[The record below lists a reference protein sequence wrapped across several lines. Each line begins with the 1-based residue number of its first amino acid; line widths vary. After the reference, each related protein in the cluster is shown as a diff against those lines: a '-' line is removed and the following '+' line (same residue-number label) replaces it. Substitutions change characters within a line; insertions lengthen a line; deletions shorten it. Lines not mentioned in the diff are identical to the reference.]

1 MATVAIIHAADDALP
16 ARALAEKLRQARLT
30 VVLEQQPGEEL
41 RNAVKSAQVTIAL
54 WSPRSNAQPQLA
66 DEVAFARGKSKV
78 IHATMQNASPPDGF
92 RGDKTVNLT
101 GWRGE
106 DDFPAWR
113 ELAKLVADKAGVAP
127 LPPPA
132 PRPPSGFFQP
142 GAYNPNAAASA
153 DARGPAPRPTQQRPQ
168 QAQST
173 RSASPPRPAPQ
184 RENLQPREPSSGG
197 NRGLIIGAIV
207 FVVVALLGAG
217 GYYFWQQG
225 QNAQTATSAWD
236 SVDHNSADALRS
248 FLSNDPG
255 DHRADAERALAEL
268 EERSFEAASDSD
280 TIEAF
285 EGFLNDFPESQHAL
299 AARGRIAEL
308 RTLQPSATDTA
319 STSATGTT
327 TDPDLL
333 PPTAT
338 TAPAPATPSP
348 GPATISPPP
357 TEQTPTEQPPLP
369 STTP

>member
-16 ARALAEKLRQARLT
+16 ARALAEKLRQARLN

-54 WSPRSNAQPQLA
+54 WSPRSVAQPQLA

-78 IHATMQNASPPDGF
+78 VHASMQNAAPPDAF
-92 RGDKTVNLT
+92 RGDKGVNLT

-113 ELAKLVADKAGVAP
+113 ELAKLVTDRAGVAP
-127 LPPPA
+127 MPPPA

-142 GAYNPNAAASA
+142 GAYNPHAAAGA
-153 DARGPAPRPTQQRPQ
+153 DARAAAPRPSPQRPA
-168 QAQST
+168 QA
-173 RSASPPRPAPQ
+173 APPRPRPTPQ

-197 NRGLIIGAIV
+197 NRGLIIGAVV
-207 FVVVALLGAG
+207 FVVVAALGGG

-225 QNAQTATSAWD
+225 QSAQVATTAWD
-236 SVDHNSADALRS
+236 GVDHNSARALRD
-248 FLSNDPG
+248 FLANDPG
-255 DHRADAERALAEL
+255 EHRADAERALAEL

-285 EGFLNDFPESQHAL
+285 EGFLNDFPESNHAL

-308 RTLQPSATDTA
+308 RTLQPATTTADGA
-319 STSATGTT
+319 STATTTATT

-333 PPTAT
+333 PPTAS
-338 TAPAPATPSP
+338 TAPAPATTAPVP
-348 GPATISPPP
+348 LSPPS
-357 TEQTPTEQPPLP
+357 TEQPPADQPLP

>member
-16 ARALAEKLRQARLT
+16 ARALAEKLRQAKLT

-54 WSPRSNAQPQLA
+54 WSPRSASQPELT
-66 DEVAFARGKSKV
+66 DEVAFARGKSKL
-78 IHATMQNASPPDGF
+78 IHASMQNASPPDAF
-92 RGDKTVNLT
+92 RGDKVVNLT

-113 ELAKLVADKAGVAP
+113 DLAKAVTERAGVGP
-127 LPPPA
+127 LPPPT

-142 GAYNPNAAASA
+142 GAYNPSAAAAS
-153 DARGPAPRPTQQRPQ
+153 DARGPAPR
-168 QAQST
+168 S
-173 RSASPPRPAPQ
+173 APQ
-184 RENLQPREPSSGG
+184 RASQAQTRATPPRAAPQRDNLQPREPSSGG

-207 FVVVALLGAG
+207 FVVVALVGAG

-225 QNAQTATSAWD
+225 QSAQVATSAWD
-236 SVDHNSADALRS
+236 SVDHNSARALRD
-248 FLSNDPG
+248 FLANDPG
-255 DHRADAERALAEL
+255 DHRADGERALAEL

-280 TIEAF
+280 TIPAF
-285 EGFLNDFPESQHAL
+285 ESFLNDFPESGHAL

-308 RTLQPSATDTA
+308 RTLQPTTTDTA
-319 STSATGTT
+319 STSATTA

-333 PPTAT
+333 PPTAST
-338 TAPAPATPSP
+338 TPAPATTTAPVP
-348 GPATISPPP
+348 LSPPSND
-357 TEQTPTEQPPLP
+357 QTPAEQPPLP